1 MAKVTRD
8 EIREDRI
15 HMEAIVDAYN
25 EEERAMGWYYYLED
39 KLSFPFKGK
48 CIVERRISPLKLGE
62 EIEVIG
68 MAPEDEC
75 MHEMFV
81 EVRWSDREL
90 AVPLAEIEAMEA
102 DEETHE
108 VIEDWHYWVNMGYEF

>member
-1 MAKVTRD
+1 MQERQKIKEMAKVARD

-39 KLSFPFKGK
+39 KLSFPYKGK
-48 CIVERRISPLKLGE
+48 CIVERRTSPLKLGE

-75 MHEMFV
+75 MRGMIV
-81 EVRWSDREL
+81 ELRWSDR
-90 AVPLAEIEAMEA
+90 
-102 DEETHE
+102 
-108 VIEDWHYWVNMGYEF
+108 